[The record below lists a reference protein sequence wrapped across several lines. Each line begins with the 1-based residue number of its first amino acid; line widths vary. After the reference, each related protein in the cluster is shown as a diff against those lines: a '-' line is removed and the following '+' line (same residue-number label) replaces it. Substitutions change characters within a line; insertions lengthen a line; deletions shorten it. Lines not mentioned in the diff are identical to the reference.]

1 MRIDRIDH
9 LVLTVVDIEK
19 TCNFYSQVLGMEV
32 LTFGENRHALIFGKQ
47 KFNLHEKGKEL
58 KLRAKNATPG
68 AVDVCLIVENSI
80 EEVVAHL
87 RSVGVTIEQGPVER
101 AGASGTIMSVYFRDP
116 DENLIEVS
124 RYVG

>member
-1 MRIDRIDH
+1 MKIDRIDH

-19 TCNFYSQVLGMEV
+19 TCKFYSQVLGMEV
-32 LTFGENRHALIFGKQ
+32 LTFGENRRALIFGKQ

-58 KLRAKNATPG
+58 KLRANNATPG

-87 RSVGVTIEQGPVER
+87 RGVGVTIEQGPVER
-101 AGASGTIMSVYFRDP
+101 AGASGTIMSVYLRDP

>member
-19 TCNFYSQVLGMEV
+19 TCKFYSQALGMEV
-32 LTFGENRHALIFGKQ
+32 LTFGENRRALIFGKQ

-58 KLRAKNATPG
+58 KLRAKSASPG

-87 RSVGVTIEQGPVER
+87 GSVGVTIEQGPVER

>member
-19 TCNFYSQVLGMEV
+19 TCKFYSQVLGMEV
-32 LTFGENRHALIFGKQ
+32 LTFGENRRALIFGKQ

-58 KLRAKNATPG
+58 KLRAKSASPG

-101 AGASGTIMSVYFRDP
+101 TGASGTIMSVYFRDP

>member
-1 MRIDRIDH
+1 MKIDRIDH

-19 TCNFYSQVLGMEV
+19 TCEFYSQVLGMEV
-32 LTFGENRHALIFGKQ
+32 LTFGEDRRALIFGKQ

-68 AVDVCLIVENSI
+68 AVDICLITENPM

-87 RSVGVTIEQGPVER
+87 KSVGVTIEQGPVER
-101 AGASGTIMSVYFRDP
+101 AGASGTIMSIYFRDP